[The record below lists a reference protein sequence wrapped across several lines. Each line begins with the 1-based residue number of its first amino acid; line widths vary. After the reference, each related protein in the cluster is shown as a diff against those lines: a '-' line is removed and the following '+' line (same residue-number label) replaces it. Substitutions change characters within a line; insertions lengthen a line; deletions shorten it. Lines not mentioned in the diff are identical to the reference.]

1 MPLNALTRRLIV
13 ALATAATALGGALL
27 WTAPANAAGNPVTPG
42 DFTGY
47 GFDQCLAPTQSTMDT
62 WWLTS
67 PFAAVGIYVSG
78 DSRGCPSQPNLTASW
93 VSHQLATGW
102 RLLPITLGPQAS
114 CTTRERYLHQVR
126 INASSASSYANA
138 RAQGKAEANKTVT
151 AIKKLGIATGSTLWY
166 DIEAFDISRTDCRE
180 STKTFLSGWTEGMH
194 ALGYKS
200 GVYSSAAS
208 GIKIL
213 DDARVNTP
221 QKFTMPDQL
230 WIADWNG
237 RADVYSSY
245 TRNDGWMPHARVHQ
259 YRGGHN
265 ETYGGVT
272 INIDS
277 NWLDVGRGSRVAA
290 EPSHCGGT
298 SYNFTSY
305 SVLRPGTTNAA
316 QVKALQCMLKNR
328 GLYPGAVDGRYSP
341 GVVDAVHAFR
351 DRRGWSTSDTW
362 TRHAW
367 IAMMT
372 EGAKPVVKY
381 GSAGTAVRRLQ
392 RALNA
397 SGVSQLSVTGVITRP
412 TVDAIKAYQ
421 ARLHYSQ
428 YGVATPATW
437 NALGAGRF

>member
-1 MPLNALTRRLIV
+1 MPQNALTRRLTV
-13 ALATAATALGGALL
+13 AVATLATALVGALI
-27 WTAPANAAGNPVTPG
+27 WTAPAQAADNPVTPG

-47 GFDQCLAPTQSTMDT
+47 GFDQCLAPTSSRMDT

-78 DSRGCPSQPNLTASW
+78 ASRGCPSQPNLTPTW
-93 VSHQLATGW
+93 ISHQLASGW
-102 RLLPITLGPQAS
+102 RLLPITLGPQAW
-114 CTTRERYLHQVR
+114 CTTRDRYLHQVR
-126 INASSASSYANA
+126 IDWHPGGDYSAA
-138 RAQGKAEANKTVT
+138 RNQGKAEADKTVGVT
-151 AIKKLGIATGSTLWY
+151 RKLGISKGSTLWY
-166 DIEAFDISRTDCRE
+166 DIEAFDTGRTYCRE
-180 STKTFLSGWTEGMH
+180 SAKTFLSGWTTRLH
-194 ALGYKS
+194 TLGYKS

-208 GIKIL
+208 GIRML
-213 DDARVNTP
+213 DDARVSTP
-221 QKFTMPDQL
+221 KKFTLPDQL

-237 RADVYSSY
+237 KADVYSSY

-277 NWLDVGRGSRVAA
+277 NWLDVGKGSHLAA
-290 EPSHCGGT
+290 EPNHCSTG
-298 SYNFTSY
+298 YNFTSY
-305 SVLRPGTTNAA
+305 PALRAGTTYPLR
-316 QVKALQCMLKNR
+316 VKALQCMLKNR
-328 GLYPGAVDGRYSP
+328 GLYQGAVDGSYSRA
-341 GVVDAVHAFR
+341 VIDAVHAYR
-351 DRRGWSTSDTW
+351 AKQGWAQSDTW

-367 IAMMT
+367 MTVMT

-397 SGVSQLSVTGVITRP
+397 SGVSKLGVSGVVTKP

-421 ARLHYSQ
+421 GRLGMHR

-437 NALGAGRF
+437 TALSSGRF